1 MEPAY
6 KRNGCGV
13 IGEESD
19 FLTAGHTGAQQMS
32 KSAPPPIFLHSALY
46 VYMMLFGIN
55 MFHIT
60 AWGDGSAGKMGRQ
73 HRMVLPGIGRYA
85 AAEWY
90 SVCFFTWAT
99 GFSFSSNSV
108 ACT

>member
-1 MEPAY
+1 MATSMRNLGAVATSVTSSGGMEPAY

-46 VYMMLFGIN
+46 VLHDAIWNKYVSY
-55 MFHIT
+55 HRV
-60 AWGDGSAGKMGRQ
+60 GR
-73 HRMVLPGIGRYA
+73 RVCRENGA
-85 AAEWY
+85 AAPDGAAGNR
-90 SVCFFTWAT
+90 TLR
-99 GFSFSSNSV
+99 
-108 ACT
+108 